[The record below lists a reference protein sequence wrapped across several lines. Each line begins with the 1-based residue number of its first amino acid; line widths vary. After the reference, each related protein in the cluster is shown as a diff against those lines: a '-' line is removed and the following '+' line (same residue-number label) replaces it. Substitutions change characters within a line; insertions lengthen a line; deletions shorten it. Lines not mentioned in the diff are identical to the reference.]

1 MKNLNKLLREKPT
14 TRKVDLTFNQLEEI
28 DSLMSELYRFKQL
41 EELNLSSN
49 RLEKLPEDMS
59 ILKNLKKLDI
69 TNNLFPNVGSAV
81 YDTEQRSV
89 EVAEDIGE
97 FAGVDD
103 HVHSQR
109 GERNHQR
116 TTQVEHSEQECVEKD
131 GGWRVGRDRC
141 GRPNQEPDRDEQS

>member
-1 MKNLNKLLREKPT
+1 MKNLNKLLREKPS

-69 TNNLFPNVGSAV
+69 TNNLFQNVVFQGTN
-81 YDTEQRSV
+81 TE
-89 EVAEDIGE
+89 
-97 FAGVDD
+97 
-103 HVHSQR
+103 
-109 GERNHQR
+109 
-116 TTQVEHSEQECVEKD
+116 
-131 GGWRVGRDRC
+131 
-141 GRPNQEPDRDEQS
+141 